1 MTTISLLL
9 LTGLALFSCQLKSK
23 KMTTDKKTTS
33 IVSDNYKPKDK
44 ATGPTCKLTT
54 PELRQRKTT
63 VIESLRKQVIQ
74 KNELANG
81 YAFKF
86 KGTDKMVDELTDFI
100 KTERECCD
108 FFTFTLSVK
117 GDKSEIW
124 LELTGAE
131 GTRDFMKTELEL

>member
-1 MTTISLLL
+1 MTRDFFLL
-9 LTGLALFSCQLKSK
+9 LTALALFSCQNKSK
-23 KMTTDKKTTS
+23 KMTTDKKLTS
-33 IVSDNYKPKDK
+33 IVSDNYKPEDK
-44 ATGPTCKLTT
+44 ALVPTCKLTT

-74 KNELANG
+74 KDELPNG
-81 YAFKF
+81 YSFKF
-86 KGTDKMVDELTDFI
+86 KGTDKMVDELTEFI

-131 GTRDFMKTELEL
+131 GTKNFMKTELEF

>member
-1 MTTISLLL
+1 
-9 LTGLALFSCQLKSK
+9 
-23 KMTTDKKTTS
+23 MTTDNKTTS
-33 IVSDNYKPKDK
+33 IVSDTLEPKNK
-44 ATGPTCKLTT
+44 ATDLTCKLTT
-54 PELRQRKTT
+54 PELQQRKST

-74 KNELANG
+74 TKELAND

-86 KGTDKMVDELTDFI
+86 TGTDKMVDELTEFI

-124 LELTGAE
+124 LEMTGAE
-131 GTRDFMKTELEL
+131 GTKDFMKAELEL

>member
-1 MTTISLLL
+1 MTRIFLLL
-9 LTGLALFSCQLKSK
+9 LTGLALFSCQDKSK

-33 IVSDNYKPKDK
+33 IVSDNYEPKDK
-44 ATGPTCKLTT
+44 AAAPTCKLTT
-54 PELRQRKTT
+54 PELRQRRTT

-81 YAFKF
+81 YSFKF
-86 KGTDKMVDELTDFI
+86 KGTDKMVDELTEFI

-131 GTRDFMKTELEL
+131 GTKDFMKTELEL

>member
-1 MTTISLLL
+1 MTRNSLLL
-9 LTGLALFSCQLKSK
+9 LTALALLSCQDKSK
-23 KMTTDKKTTS
+23 KMTTDKKS
-33 IVSDNYKPKDK
+33 LSLVSDKYEPKNK
-44 ATGPTCKLTT
+44 ATDPTCKLTT
-54 PELRQRKTT
+54 PELQQRKST

-74 KNELANG
+74 TKDLANG

-86 KGTDKMVDELTDFI
+86 TGTDKMVDELTEFI

-124 LELTGAE
+124 LEMTGAE
-131 GTRDFMKTELEL
+131 GTKDFMKAELEL